1 MSEHTHEQGLRVHHL
16 VNLGG
21 LIAVAG
27 LDREP
32 PDFLLGVLV
41 SAAHEAAAL
50 TAEERAR
57 VASLGREKLDERVMA
72 KRAWRS
78 WRRARE
84 LHSLL
89 LSSAQMRRLIEVMG
103 GAAPENPDGL
113 VAALIE
119 MLGGVDD
126 AAAEAAQR

>member
-1 MSEHTHEQGLRVHHL
+1 MSEHAHEQGLRVHHL

-21 LIAVAG
+21 LIAVGA

-32 PDFLLGVLV
+32 HDFLLGVLV

-57 VASLGREKLDERVMA
+57 VASLGREKLEERVTA

-78 WRRARE
+78 WRRNP
-84 LHSLL
+84 LFLL
-89 LSSAQMRRLIEVMG
+89 L
-103 GAAPENPDGL
+103 APPIKEDHTTELLPPL
-113 VAALIE
+113 KIAVLP
-119 MLGGVDD
+119 LL
-126 AAAEAAQR
+126 

>member
-32 PDFLLGVLV
+32 PDLLLGVLV
-41 SAAHEAAAL
+41 SAAHEAATL

-78 WRRARE
+78 WRRARQ

-89 LSSAQMRRLIEVMG
+89 LSSEQLRRLIEVLG
-103 GAAPENPDGL
+103 GTAPENQDGL
-113 VAALIE
+113 VAALME

-126 AAAEAAQR
+126 AAAEAAPR

>member
-57 VASLGREKLDERVMA
+57 VASLGREKLDERVTA
-72 KRAWRS
+72 KRAWRIVAARPRTS
-78 WRRARE
+78 FIAAVERPDATPDRGIGWGRTGEPGRAG
-84 LHSLL
+84 
-89 LSSAQMRRLIEVMG
+89 G
-103 GAAPENPDGL
+103 GADG
-113 VAALIE
+113 
-119 MLGGVDD
+119 D
-126 AAAEAAQR
+126 AGRG

>member
-32 PDFLLGVLV
+32 PDFLLGGLV
-41 SAAHEAAAL
+41 RAAHQAAVL

-89 LSSAQMRRLIEVMG
+89 LSSAQMRRLIEALG
-103 GAAPENPDGL
+103 GAALENSDGL

>member
-1 MSEHTHEQGLRVHHL
+1 
-16 VNLGG
+16 
-21 LIAVAG
+21 
-27 LDREP
+27 
-32 PDFLLGVLV
+32 
-41 SAAHEAAAL
+41 
-50 TAEERAR
+50 
-57 VASLGREKLDERVMA
+57 MA

-78 WRRARE
+78 WRRARQ
-84 LHSLL
+84 LQSLL

>member
-1 MSEHTHEQGLRVHHL
+1 MSEHTNEQGLRVHHL

-50 TAEERAR
+50 TTEERAR
-57 VASLGREKLDERVMA
+57 VASLGREKLDERASA

-78 WRRARE
+78 WRRTRE

-103 GAAPENPDGL
+103 GAAPENTEGL
-113 VAALIE
+113 TAALVE
-119 MLGGVDD
+119 LLGGVGN
-126 AAAEAAQR
+126 ATAEAER